1 MLGNKNLFDFM
12 IRFLENY
19 PALFIKKEKIL
30 TIADLH
36 LGLEHEL
43 FKSGIIIPSQAEKF
57 RKIVDELIE
66 KTGARIL
73 VILGDI
79 KHEVPGISYREEKE
93 IPKLFSRLIERV
105 KIICCKG
112 NHDSFLEKILPKEVK
127 IYSSRGF
134 KIGKYGFF
142 HGHAWPSK
150 KLIECDYL
158 SMGHIHPVIEI
169 RDSLGY
175 RTIEQVWVK
184 AKLNKSL
191 IRKKYKTKKTGRLE
205 LIIFPSF
212 NKLVGGIPLN
222 KLEESELTGPLIS
235 KSFIE
240 LDKAKIYLLDGT
252 FLGNLKLIK
261 TSF

>member
-1 MLGNKNLFDFM
+1 M

-30 TIADLH
+30 AIADLH

-43 FKSGIIIPSQAEKF
+43 FKSGIVIPPQAEKF
-57 RKIVDELIE
+57 GKTIDELLE
-66 KTGARIL
+66 KTRAKVL
-73 VILGDI
+73 VILGDV
-79 KHEVPGISYREEKE
+79 KHEVPGISYREERE

-105 KIICCKG
+105 KIVCCKG
-112 NHDSFLEKILPKEVK
+112 NHDSFLERILPKGVR

-150 KLIECDYL
+150 KLMECDYL
-158 SMGHIHPVIEI
+158 LMGHIHPVIEI

-175 RTIEQVWVK
+175 RAVEQVWVRTR
-184 AKLNKSL
+184 LNKGL
-191 IRKKYKTKKTGRLE
+191 IREKYKTKKTGRLE
-205 LIIFPSF
+205 LIILPSF
-212 NKLVGGIPLN
+212 NKLVGGIALN
-222 KLEESELTGPLIS
+222 KLEESELAGPLIS
-235 KSFIE
+235 KNFVE

-261 TSF
+261 ASS